1 MPPPAPPSRDSGAG
15 EWQATVLDTW
25 RAGQRLS
32 AVGPGPVEVHLDH
45 SADLAS
51 QLEQPDRAVDLGS
64 GAGIPGLALA
74 GLWSS
79 SEWLLV
85 ETARR
90 RVQLLERA
98 VHELGWTSRV
108 TVVHGRAEDV
118 AREPRFRGWADL
130 VTARSFGPPAT
141 TVECAVG
148 FLAVGGVLVV
158 TEPPE
163 SRSDRWPTEALRAL
177 GVRPLASPPTDRV
190 RVQRLRLEYP
200 VPAEYPRRAG
210 MPAKRPL
217 F

>member
-1 MPPPAPPSRDSGAG
+1 MSRPSPGSEGDDWRT
-15 EWQATVLDTW
+15 TVLDIW

-45 SADLAS
+45 STDLAG
-51 QLEQPDRAVDLGS
+51 QLEEPERAVDLGS

-85 ETARR
+85 EAARR
-90 RVQLLERA
+90 RVHLLERA
-98 VHELGWTSRV
+98 VRALGWTDRV

-118 AREPRFRGWADL
+118 AREPHWRGGADL

-141 TVECAVG
+141 SVECAMG

-158 TEPPE
+158 TEPPGP
-163 SRSDRWPTEALRAL
+163 RPDRWPTEPLREL
-177 GVRPLASPPTDRV
+177 GFCLLPSPATDQI
-190 RVQRLRLEYP
+190 RVQRLRLEHP
-200 VPAEYPRRAG
+200 APAEYPRRAG
-210 MPAKRPL
+210 VPAKRPL

>member
-1 MPPPAPPSRDSGAG
+1 MSRPSPASTGDDWRT
-15 EWQATVLDTW
+15 TVLDSW

-32 AVGPGPVEVHLDH
+32 AVGPGAVEMHLDH
-45 SADLAS
+45 STDLAG
-51 QLEQPDRAVDLGS
+51 QLDEPDRAVDLGS

-85 ETARR
+85 EAARR
-90 RVQLLERA
+90 RVQLLDRA
-98 VHELGWTSRV
+98 VGELGWTDRV

-118 AREPRFRGWADL
+118 ARDPHWRGWADL

-141 TVECAVG
+141 TAECAMG
-148 FLAVGGVLVV
+148 FLAVAGLLVV

-163 SRSDRWPTEALRAL
+163 PDVDRWPNGPLIEL
-177 GVRPLASPPTDRV
+177 GFRPVPSRPTDRI
-190 RVQRLRLEYP
+190 RVQRLRLERP
-200 VPAEYPRRAG
+200 CPAQYPRRAG
-210 MPAKRPL
+210 VPAKRPL